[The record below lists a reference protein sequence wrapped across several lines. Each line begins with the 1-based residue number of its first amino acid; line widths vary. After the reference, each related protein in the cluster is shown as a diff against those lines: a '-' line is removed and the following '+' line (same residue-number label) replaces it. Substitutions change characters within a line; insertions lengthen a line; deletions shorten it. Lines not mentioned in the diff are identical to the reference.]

1 MGVVEIKAGAKATRS
16 RQAVCG
22 EGRCKVQWRWTQAR
36 DGGEGRARVKGS
48 MAHGPMACTS
58 VHGSWD
64 QHGTGSLREGRVKGE
79 KGSILPS
86 RRTQ

>member
-1 MGVVEIKAGAKATRS
+1 MVR
-16 RQAVCG
+16 
-22 EGRCKVQWRWTQAR
+22 
-36 DGGEGRARVKGS
+36 GS

-86 RRTQ
+86 RRTQQVPSVPPVTTASFASPDLRLHRKRAYLQASS